1 MWADAA
7 AAADLLAVDPVGLGG
22 ARLRGRPGPGRDLWL
37 ERFRDGLADGA
48 PFRRIPAHATE
59 ERLLGGLDLAA
70 TLSAGRPIAR
80 TGLLAEADRGAVV
93 LAMAERASASVAAHL
108 SSALDAGRIAVER
121 DGIGAKLDAR
131 IAVVALDEGAEA
143 DETAPAALVERLAF
157 DLALDRLRPP
167 PDATEPGAV
176 EAARERL
183 PDVTVSAD
191 IVRALCE
198 ATLAYGVAS
207 PRAAIFA
214 IRAARA
220 AAALDGRDEASREDA
235 ALAARLVLGPR
246 ATQAPAPPEDE
257 PDEPP
262 PDEPEPPEETPPEP
276 ERDDG
281 PTLDELTEIVLAA
294 ARATLP
300 AGLLTKLRA
309 AEAAS
314 RARGPSDGTAG
325 AMRRSANRGRPLGA
339 RPGKPEGGARLDVVE
354 TLRSAAP
361 WQPLRRRETGVPEIA
376 MGGRVLIRRDDFRI
390 KRFKRPAETATIFCV
405 DASGSSA
412 AQRLA
417 EAKGAVELLLAESYV
432 RRDRVA
438 LVAFRGTGGE
448 LILPPTRSLVRAKR
462 GLAGLPGGGG
472 TPLAAGIDIAAE
484 EAEAAKRRGWTPTI
498 VLLTDGR
505 ANVTREGVGGR
516 AAAEAEALAAA
527 RRVRLSG
534 VAALM
539 IDTLPR
545 ANPKAAEIAL
555 EMGARYLALPRAD
568 AAVLSEA
575 IKATRD

>member
-1 MWADAA
+1 
-7 AAADLLAVDPVGLGG
+7 
-22 ARLRGRPGPGRDLWL
+22 
-37 ERFRDGLADGA
+37 
-48 PFRRIPAHATE
+48 
-59 ERLLGGLDLAA
+59 
-70 TLSAGRPIAR
+70 
-80 TGLLAEADRGAVV
+80 
-93 LAMAERASASVAAHL
+93 
-108 SSALDAGRIAVER
+108 
-121 DGIGAKLDAR
+121 
-131 IAVVALDEGAEA
+131 
-143 DETAPAALVERLAF
+143 
-157 DLALDRLRPP
+157 
-167 PDATEPGAV
+167 
-176 EAARERL
+176 
-183 PDVTVSAD
+183 
-191 IVRALCE
+191 
-198 ATLAYGVAS
+198 
-207 PRAAIFA
+207 
-214 IRAARA
+214 
-220 AAALDGRDEASREDA
+220 
-235 ALAARLVLGPR
+235 
-246 ATQAPAPPEDE
+246 
-257 PDEPP
+257 
-262 PDEPEPPEETPPEP
+262 
-276 ERDDG
+276 
-281 PTLDELTEIVLAA
+281 
-294 ARATLP
+294 
-300 AGLLTKLRA
+300 
-309 AEAAS
+309 
-314 RARGPSDGTAG
+314 
-325 AMRRSANRGRPLGA
+325 MRRSANRGRPLGA
-339 RPGKPEGGARLDVVE
+339 RPGKLEGGARLDVVE

-390 KRFKRPAETATIFCV
+390 KRFKRPAETATVFCV

-484 EAEAAKRRGWTPTI
+484 EAEAARRRGWTPSI

-534 VAALM
+534 VAALL
-539 IDTLPR
+539 IDTSPR

-575 IKATRD
+575 IRATRD